1 MLVIERTVASLR
13 VAPFLRGPV
22 SKSSRYACV
31 VVAALAT
38 LGCHGA
44 TRLERSSPA
53 LLLGDV
59 PAPFL
64 ALSVANIDRMTTWYR
79 DTLGFEVFASGLA
92 PNGTTRYALLRQG
105 NAMVELLQ
113 IADAKPRTAAAP
125 GTTGA
130 FQIHGFFKSG
140 FVVRD
145 IDAAHRRIQ
154 AMQLKLAYELGKPPN
169 GPFRSF
175 GIRDPEGNLLQ
186 FFGL

>member
-1 MLVIERTVASLR
+1 MLPGHNTREEQLTTHMRHSLVVIAM
-13 VAPFLRGPV
+13 
-22 SKSSRYACV
+22 
-31 VVAALAT
+31 
-38 LGCHGA
+38 LGVTACHGA
-44 TRLERSSPA
+44 QRLERSASGP
-53 LLLGDV
+53 LLGDT

-64 ALSVANIDRMTTWYR
+64 ALSVANIDRLTTWYR
-79 DTLGFEVFASGLA
+79 DTLGFEVFASGVA

-113 IADAKPRTAAAP
+113 IADAKPRMVAAP

-154 AMQLKLAYELGKPPN
+154 GMQLKLAYELGKPPN

-175 GIRDPEGNLLQ
+175 GIRDPEDNLIQ